1 MKYITFPTPETI
13 FVHEL
18 IAKVLP
24 MALPPTVRPAT
35 NADMS
40 SDINC
45 GRAMAELIPP
55 EIIPGD
61 TPLEKALNLAINAA
75 LNDEMDDL
83 HDQLQNLLIEHPSPT
98 VSRAIFQPTVFPA
111 ARRERA
117 LNDAVSELL
126 KCRQRK
132 DEGELLAKMRNAATP
147 EERMKFLIELQN
159 ANKSQMEVNL

>member
-1 MKYITFPTPETI
+1 VETAKTSAVAKPAVKAEKKAD
-13 FVHEL
+13 FAALRTLLEL
-18 IAKVLP
+18 AI
-24 MALPPTVRPAT
+24 
-35 NADMS
+35 

-61 TPLEKALNLAINAA
+61 TPLEKALNLALNAA

-126 KCRQRK
+126 KCRRRK